1 MGMIK
6 NDNSRLVFQKKYPLS
21 DELKENFKT
30 FNKRVG
36 ILPLKYIEYE
46 IVNNDIIFKDL
57 EY

>member
-1 MGMIK
+1 MTTHVWF
-6 NDNSRLVFQKKYPLS
+6 SKKTYPLS
-21 DELKENFKT
+21 DELKENLKT

>member
-1 MGMIK
+1 MIK